1 MTPSP
6 KDWRSVLPPASRVA
20 GRLAHGGVLLVPVR
34 VNGQDFEFLVD
45 TGSAYTGIAPSTAA
59 YLGVTPQTSPGV
71 RIAPAHGPT
80 VAVPTARLQTFSV
93 GGHRLD
99 NLEVVILDL
108 PAELQIDGLLGM
120 DVLGRFRLTLEPDR
134 AILVLRPRRSLST

>member
-1 MTPSP
+1 
-6 KDWRSVLPPASRVA
+6 LPAASRIA

-45 TGSAYTGIAPSTAA
+45 TGSAYTGIVPSTAA

-80 VAVPTARLQTFSV
+80 VTVPTARLRTFAI
-93 GGHRLD
+93 GGHRVD
-99 NLEVVILDL
+99 DLEVVVLDL
-108 PAELQIDGLLGM
+108 PAELRIDGLVGM
-120 DVLGRFRLTLEPDR
+120 DVLGRFRVTMEVDR
-134 AILVLRPRRSLST
+134 ATLVLRPKRLPSR